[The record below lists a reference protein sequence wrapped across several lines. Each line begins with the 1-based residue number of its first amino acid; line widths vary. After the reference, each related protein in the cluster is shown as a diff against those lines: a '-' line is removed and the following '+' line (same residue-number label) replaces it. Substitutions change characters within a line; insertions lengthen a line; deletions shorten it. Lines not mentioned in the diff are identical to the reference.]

1 MVITPKFGFW
11 AVKIVIEAEND
22 KGKIKKL
29 RETHLYDAVN
39 PTDAE
44 AQATKEMEGTI
55 YEWSIKGITKV
66 DYTCIGIPEEKK

>member
-11 AVKIVIEAEND
+11 AVKIVIESEND
-22 KGKIKKL
+22 KGKVKKL

-55 YEWSIKGITKV
+55 YE
-66 DYTCIGIPEEKK
+66 